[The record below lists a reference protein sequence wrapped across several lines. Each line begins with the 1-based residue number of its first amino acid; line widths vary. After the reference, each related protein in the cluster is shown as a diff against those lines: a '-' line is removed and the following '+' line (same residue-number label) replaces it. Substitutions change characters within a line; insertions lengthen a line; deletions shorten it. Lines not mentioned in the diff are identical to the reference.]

1 MVIFNY
7 KSGANPY
14 ISKTEKE
21 TKRML
26 KKYKNK
32 IISQQQGLF
41 YKYYT
46 IDDTNERATNDEQ

>member
-14 ISKTEKE
+14 IAKTEKE
-21 TKRML
+21 TERML

-46 IDDTNERATNDEQ
+46 IDDTNEGATNDE